1 MNTDHNQ
8 VPAGFQLWLAFLLQ
22 HQFLLFRGQPLLPA
36 GDRSWRGAYAAEAR
50 PEPSAHQQKRHRCG
64 SENGNH
70 DVVETSAAALVSY
83 LRSIPGRTHLCLEEG
98 THSAWLY
105 EILSP
110 HVEEIVVAGISE
122 SRGQKSDELDA
133 FRRVEEIRTGTIKTP
148 VFKVPGLYS
157 RLRELARVHSML
169 VRDVV
174 RVQARLKVMYRAR
187 GIATP
192 GQSVYSPGK
201 REQWLSRLPVSA
213 RWATEKLHEEYD
225 HLVDLRRKAEHELVA
240 EARRHP
246 ISRVLATAPGRGPIR
261 VAQLLPIVVTP
272 HRFRTRSQFWAY
284 CGLGIVMRSSSDW
297 VQTRTGVWAGAQVQ
311 QTRGLNRNHNSTLKS
326 IFKGAATTIVT
337 KRPAD
342 PLYEHYLRLTSAGT
356 KPNLAKL
363 TVARR
368 VAAIVLRMWKD
379 EKEYD
384 PGKLKQQASHASAV
398 S

>member
-1 MNTDHNQ
+1 MERYIGLDPHGTSCTFG
-8 VPAGFQLWLAFLLQ
+8 VIG
-22 HQFLLFRGQPLLPA
+22 
-36 GDRSWRGAYAAEAR
+36 
-50 PEPSAHQQKRHRCG
+50 PSGRKLR
-64 SENGNH
+64 H
-70 DVVETSAAALVSY
+70 DVVETSGAALVSY
-83 LRSIPGRTHLCLEEG
+83 LRSIPGRKHLCLEEG

-122 SRGQKSDELDA
+122 SRGQKSDVLDA
-133 FRRVEEIRTGTIKTP
+133 FRRAEELRSGTIKTP
-148 VFKVPGLYS
+148 VFKSPRRYS

-174 RVQARLKVMYRAR
+174 RVQTRLKVMYRAR

-192 GQSVYSPGK
+192 GKSVYSPSG
-201 REQWLSRLPVSA
+201 RDQWLKRLPVSS
-213 RWATEKLHEEYD
+213 RWTTEKLHEEYD
-225 HLVDLRRKAEHELVA
+225 RLLDLKQEVEQELKA
-240 EARRHP
+240 EARKHR
-246 ISRVLATAPGRGPIR
+246 ISRVLATAPGLGPIR

-272 HRFRTRSQFWAY
+272 HRFRTRSQFWSY

-297 VQTRTGVWAGAQVQ
+297 VQTKSGAWVRAQVQ
-311 QTRGLNRNHNSTLKS
+311 QTRGLNRNHNSTLKG

-337 KRPAD
+337 RLDTD

-384 PGKLKQQASHASAV
+384 PGKLKQQASLVSAV

>member
-1 MNTDHNQ
+1 MERYIGLDPHGTSCTFG
-8 VPAGFQLWLAFLLQ
+8 VIG
-22 HQFLLFRGQPLLPA
+22 
-36 GDRSWRGAYAAEAR
+36 
-50 PEPSAHQQKRHRCG
+50 PSGRKLR
-64 SENGNH
+64 H
-70 DVVETSAAALVSY
+70 DVVETSGAALVSY
-83 LRSIPGRTHLCLEEG
+83 LRSIPGKKHLCLEEG

-122 SRGQKSDELDA
+122 SRGQKSDVLDA
-133 FRRVEEIRTGTIKTP
+133 FRRAEELRTGTIKTP
-148 VFKVPGLYS
+148 VFKAPRRYR

-192 GQSVYSPGK
+192 GKSVYSPSG
-201 REQWLSRLPVSA
+201 RDQWLKRLPVSS

-225 HLVDLRRKAEHELVA
+225 RLLDLKQELEQELKA
-240 EARRHP
+240 EARKHR
-246 ISRVLATAPGRGPIR
+246 ISRILATAPGLGPIR

-272 HRFRTRSQFWAY
+272 HRFRTRSQFWSY

-297 VQTRTGVWAGAQVQ
+297 VQTRTGGWVRAQIQ
-311 QTRGLNRNHNSTLKS
+311 QTRGLNRNHNSTLKD

-337 KRPAD
+337 RLDTD

-384 PGKLKQQASHASAV
+384 PGKLKQQTSLVSAM

>member
-1 MNTDHNQ
+1 MERYIGLDPHGTSCTFG
-8 VPAGFQLWLAFLLQ
+8 VIG
-22 HQFLLFRGQPLLPA
+22 
-36 GDRSWRGAYAAEAR
+36 
-50 PEPSAHQQKRHRCG
+50 PSGRKLR
-64 SENGNH
+64 H
-70 DVVETSAAALVSY
+70 DVVETNGAALVQY
-83 LRSIPGRTHLCLEEG
+83 VRNVPGRKHLCLEEG
-98 THSAWLY
+98 TQSAWLY

-110 HVEEIVVAGISE
+110 HVVEIVVAGISK

-133 FRRVEEIRTGTIKTP
+133 FRRAEELRTGTIETP
-148 VFKVPGLYS
+148 VFKAPRMYG
-157 RLRELARVHSML
+157 RLRELARVHTML

-174 RVQARLKVMYRAR
+174 RVQARVKVMYRAR

-192 GQSVYSPGK
+192 GKSIYGPGK
-201 REQWLSRLPVSA
+201 RDQWLNRLPVSS
-213 RWATEKLHEEYD
+213 RWATEKLHDEYD
-225 HLVDLRRKAEHELVA
+225 QLLELKREAERELVA
-240 EARRHP
+240 EARKHR
-246 ISRVLATAPGRGPIR
+246 ISRVLATAPGLGPIR

-297 VQTRTGVWAGAQVQ
+297 VQTQAGGWARAQVQ
-311 QTRGLNRNHNSTLKS
+311 RTRGLNRRHNSTLKG

-337 KRPAD
+337 RLHAE

-356 KPNLAKL
+356 KPNLAKV
-363 TVARR
+363 TIARR

-384 PGKLKQQASHASAV
+384 PGKLKQQAFLASAV